1 MSVSGEQRVGKAEEQ
16 ISEDRGQKTVSQKTE
31 IRGQRAEVRGQKS
44 EFGSRRSEVRGQKS
58 EFGGRRLEKDEQD
71 MFLKDT
77 KRAKRVL
84 FNKPRCCKKP
94 WRFF

>member
-44 EFGSRRSEVRGQKS
+44 EFGSRR
-58 EFGGRRLEKDEQD
+58 LEKDEQD

-84 FNKPRCCKKP
+84 FPLGFSVVYGSNIKKP
-94 WRFF
+94 SQTRSLITHLR